1 MVQWLG
7 FTAEGLGSIFS
18 WETKIPQAR
27 QKKTNKQKKNN
38 KRERDEDR
46 EDREVEKGVD
56 MDKIS
61 RNFPVIN

>member
-27 QKKTNKQKKNN
+27 QKKKK